1 MPTET
6 ERRID
11 CVMIALTALRRRGVI
26 PADAAVSPRAMAYL
40 SEQIGEPVSA
50 ATFHRRTNRALTLA
64 RLALQAHLSTQQ
76 PQS

>member
-1 MPTET
+1 MTET

-11 CVMIALTALRRRGVI
+11 CVMIALAALRREGVI
-26 PADAAVSPRAMAYL
+26 RADASVSPRAMAYVA
-40 SEQIGEPVSA
+40 SEIGEPVSA

-64 RLALQAHLSTQQ
+64 RLALQAHAAQSPN